1 MPAKR
6 FNPGF
11 PLPLLSVFIDHMHG
25 SYEDSGRSVRFGTDS
40 VMTPASREQEIPGGQ
55 AAFLVCWP

>member
-1 MPAKR
+1 LHMPAKR

-25 SYEDSGRSVRFGTDS
+25 AMRIVGVAYDL
-40 VMTPASREQEIPGGQ
+40 EQI
-55 AAFLVCWP
+55 L